1 MPRSALVEVTP
12 EDVLLLAASHRVARA
27 VVAAAEID
35 LAAALASGPRDVA
48 ALADVLQCD
57 VRGLRLLMRALASEG
72 VFEQVDGSDTFAL
85 NEAARALLPAE
96 HGGMRELILGWAGH
110 PAVYRGMER
119 LADGVRRGRPAFELA
134 HGTGFF
140 DWLGG
145 HDDEMRSY
153 QTAVGGEDPEEFV
166 PMLDVVDLSAASV
179 VADIG
184 GGSGGLLRAA
194 VDRWP
199 HLRGMLIE
207 LPPVAAATERRMK
220 EAGYDDRIDC
230 VAASCL
236 EQVPAGADVYVMTT
250 VLRYFND
257 ADAAVVLDN
266 VGTAL
271 ASASGQR
278 RIIVSEM
285 PIDEGAAQ
293 SPGAMKSLVEYA
305 LSGGQD
311 RTRAE
316 LQRLLTGAG
325 FVHVRFRPWWG
336 PHVAVEAELP

>member
-1 MPRSALVEVTP
+1 MPRSALVGLTP
-12 EDVLLLAASHRVARA
+12 EDVLLLAGGHRMARA
-27 VVAAAEID
+27 VVAAADID
-35 LAAALASGPRDVA
+35 VASALTEGMRDVTALAAE
-48 ALADVLQCD
+48 LQCD
-57 VRGLRLLMRALASEG
+57 ARGLRLLMRALASEG
-72 VFEQVDGSDTFAL
+72 VFEQVEGSDSFAM

-96 HGGMRELILGWAGH
+96 RGGMREIIVGWGGH
-110 PAVYRGMER
+110 PAIYRGMER
-119 LADGVRRGRPAFELA
+119 LADGVRRGQPAFDLV

-140 DWLGG
+140 DWLGA

-207 LPPVAAATERRMK
+207 LPPIAAATERRLK

-230 VAASCL
+230 VPANCV

-250 VLRYFND
+250 VLRYFDD

-266 VGTAL
+266 VRTAL

-278 RIIVSEM
+278 RIVVSEM

-316 LQRLLTGAG
+316 LQRLLTEAG
-325 FVHVRFRPWWG
+325 FVRVQFRPWWG
-336 PHVAVEAELP
+336 PHVAAEAELP